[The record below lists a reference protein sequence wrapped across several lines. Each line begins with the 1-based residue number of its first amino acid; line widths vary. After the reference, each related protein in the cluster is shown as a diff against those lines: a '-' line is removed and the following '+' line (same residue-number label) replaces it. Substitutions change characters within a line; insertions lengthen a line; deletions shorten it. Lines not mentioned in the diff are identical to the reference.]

1 MLDVPGLMRI
11 LLMAM
16 TSMSRLAIC
25 LSLLAAASADLT
37 LVDFSDGSPGMACAF
52 KKKQPQPLVPPSGSR
67 PAFPA
72 SPMGA
77 PSTRNTREPGRRPGS
92 P

>member
-37 LVDFSDGSPGMACAF
+37 LVDFSDGSPGMSCAF
-52 KKKQPQPLVPPSGSR
+52 KKKPAAAASAAVRVPSGL
-67 PAFPA
+67 
-72 SPMGA
+72 
-77 PSTRNTREPGRRPGS
+77 PG
-92 P
+92 